1 MAETVSTAWA
11 KRGAALVFAAT
22 LGLHKSICLLAAVL
36 SMIKMNLRMDVL
48 AYLAVIVG
56 WSLRKALTVGGY
68 NLDVLLYSG
77 QVSTKAVMIWSMVAA
92 AVAMEAIAGKGNVRL
107 SSDRPRSKH
116 CYCCWLL
123 LRLF

>member
-36 SMIKMNLRMDVL
+36 SMIKMNLRMDVF

-77 QVSTKAVMIWSMVAA
+77 QVSTKAVMIWSMVA
-92 AVAMEAIAGKGNVRL
+92 VAMEAIAGRGNVRL
-107 SSDRPRSKH
+107 HLRDRPRSKH
-116 CYCCWLL
+116 CTAAAA
-123 LRLF
+123 R